1 MLATAFASMVLL
13 PLYGCGSKTLAN
25 ANEKLQ
31 SENANAPGRFEAA
44 MKPLVIDA
52 PFYFDAPYSISDD
65 KTVPPESYV
74 ALYVRDGRMYMKVNV
89 SESKRRELLAKA
101 VEIYNEMY
109 PDAKI
114 EIGTDAET
122 EFVRSGWIGASFGR
136 LESTLLSSRTRAE
149 LKYMSGLEIKPADNV
164 SDLAIWL
171 KALVEVA
178 DYDFKRSL
186 IDGRGIILIAD
197 ASTNFQ
203 YVNEAMDNLAYS
215 RISRVT
221 LLTSEMSLYIDPM
234 AGGTCVYSLSSRSFR
249 LECCLTLNWHY
260 VKFNAAVQE
269 QSVESSD
276 GPEEAETSEEEL
288 EDIEEPE
295 PEIEEPSFEKVDPE
309 FPLENTLIMQV
320 GGSFP
325 GNAYCNFI
333 VCRDGSETHM
343 PIFNDFDNR
352 GECAVM
358 FLRKYNRNVVS
369 VLGRLAEQRHEG
381 TLTEEDYERKY
392 REVCLDESLVQPVV
406 LIEPRRDATYGAVI
420 AAISAVRAANIGKY
434 GIYRNKKYNIVKS
447 EALVDCA
454 R

>member
-13 PLYGCGSKTLAN
+13 PLYGCGSKTSAN
-25 ANEKLQ
+25 ANETLQ
-31 SENANAPGRFEAA
+31 SENANAPGRFGAA

-101 VEIYNEMY
+101 VEIYNEKH
-109 PDAKI
+109 PDTRIA
-114 EIGTDAET
+114 IGAEAES
-122 EFVRSGWIGASFGR
+122 EFVRSGWIGAPFGG
-136 LESTLLSSRTRAE
+136 LESTLLSYRTQAD
-149 LKYMSGLEIKPADNV
+149 LKYMAGLEIKPANDANDANDV
-164 SDLAIWL
+164 VIWL
-171 KALVEVA
+171 RALTTVA
-178 DYDFKRSL
+178 DPDFRRSL
-186 IDGRGIILIAD
+186 TDGRGIILIAD

-203 YVNEAMDNLAYS
+203 WVNEVMDNLVYN
-215 RISRVT
+215 RIPKVS
-221 LLTSEMSLYIDPM
+221 LLTTEMALYIDPQM
-234 AGGTCVYSLSSRSFR
+234 CDYSLSSRSFR
-249 LECCLTLNWHY
+249 LECYLTLNWHY

-269 QSVESSD
+269 QSVESSN

-288 EDIEEPE
+288 EYIEEPE
-295 PEIEEPSFEKVDPE
+295 PEIEEPSFEKEGPD

-369 VLGRLAEQRHEG
+369 VLGRLAQQHYEG
-381 TLTEEDYERKY
+381 KLTKEDYERRY
-392 REVCLDESLVQPVV
+392 REVCDDETLVQPVV

-420 AAISAVRAANIGKY
+420 AAISVVRAADIGKY
-434 GIYRNKKYNIVKS
+434 GIYRNKKYNMVKS
-447 EALVDCA
+447 EAL
-454 R
+454 